1 MKNTL
6 LAANW
11 KSNKNK
17 NEARNWIFEV
27 SRQKF
32 PENLEVVIFPPS
44 TLLDF
49 LDSFIKANDLP
60 FKLGAQNLS
69 PFESG
74 AYTGEISALQIKE
87 FADYVLIGHSERRT
101 NFEESNELVKKKID
115 QALNGNLT
123 PIVCLSTLE
132 QSQGLTSEKIIFAYE
147 PPTAISTSGPGV
159 EAENPKNVSVFAE
172 KLKEKIR
179 SRIMYGGS
187 VGPSNIKS
195 YASLENISG
204 VLVGGQSL
212 EADSFIKLIKN
223 AI

>member
-1 MKNTL
+1 MKKTL
-6 LAANW
+6 IAVNW
-11 KSNKNK
+11 KSNKTK
-17 NEARNWIFEV
+17 SEAKEWIEEV
-27 SRQKF
+27 SLADL
-32 PENLEVVIFPPS
+32 PEGLDIIIFPPF
-44 TLLDF
+44 TLLDI
-49 LDSFIKANDLP
+49 LSGYIKVNSLP

-69 PFESG
+69 PFASG
-74 AYTGEISALQIKE
+74 AYTGEISSLQIKE

-147 PPTAISTSGPGV
+147 PPTAISTNGPGV

-172 KLKEKIR
+172 KLKERIR

-187 VGPSNIKS
+187 VDPSNIKS
-195 YASLENISG
+195 YTSLENISG

-212 EADSFIKLIKN
+212 EAESFIKLIN
-223 AI
+223 NV